1 MNKFKIKQKK
11 DNNIGFYIPYALQ
24 NEQYY
29 ERFNESSLI
38 LRNVDRDA
46 NNINNM
52 FKWRNIFENK
62 IKDLIYIHTHTIT
75 IPLNPFINKVKD
87 TSINVD
93 IIMLLNTTQN
103 ITTNQI
109 LTLIIQGDTIQIM
122 YVDDSIIDFA
132 INNDYTICYSLEK
145 NSNTVY
151 KYTRSNVLMND
162 GFLYLDI
169 DTNDNLNDKLI
180 LNTSYIK
187 KKFNFKL
194 IPYQKSASNIYY
206 KSSGQYIQ
214 KTLNELLNIK
224 YLNISIYDS
233 LYKPLVNSH
242 INKSLYTNNYNCNCS
257 ESDNIPSCYCN
268 YIRHPMYKDNRI
280 DIGLKIGLVRNE
292 LLNNIFH

>member
-1 MNKFKIKQKK
+1 MNKFKIKQK
-11 DNNIGFYIPYALQ
+11 DYDNIGFYIPYALQ

-29 ERFNESSLI
+29 ERFSESSLI

-46 NNINNM
+46 NDKNNM
-52 FKWRNIFENK
+52 FKWRNIFSNK
-62 IKDLIYIHTHTIT
+62 IKDLMYIHTHTIT
-75 IPLNPFINKVKD
+75 IPSYPFINKVKD

-93 IIMLLNTTQN
+93 IITLLNTTPN

-109 LTLIIQGDTIQIM
+109 LTLLIPGDTIQIM
-122 YVDDSIIDFA
+122 YIDDTIIDFA
-132 INNDYTICYSLEK
+132 INYDYTICYSLEK
-145 NSNTVY
+145 NNNTVY
-151 KYTRSNVLMND
+151 KYTRSNISMNES
-162 GFLYLDI
+162 FLYLDI
-169 DTNDNLNDKLI
+169 DTNDNLNDKLV

-233 LYKPLVNSH
+233 SYKPLVNSH
-242 INKSLYTNNYNCNCS
+242 INKSLYSNNICNCS
-257 ESDNIPSCYCN
+257 ESDNVPSCYCN
-268 YIRHPMYKDNRI
+268 YIRHPMNKDNRI
-280 DIGLKIGLVRNE
+280 DIGLKICLVKNE